1 MENGFGDHLLSGDEY
16 VESGVVMEGR
26 GYGNGN
32 SICNILF
39 LHIKISEAHAEAMAI
54 M

>member
-16 VESGVVMEGR
+16 IESGVVMEG
-26 GYGNGN
+26 GDMGMATLYVT
-32 SICNILF
+32 F
-39 LHIKISEAHAEAMAI
+39 LHIKISEAHAEVMAI